1 MQARRAARE
10 LALILFSQ
18 LEKKISN
25 YSKADFEDIILK
37 SVRILTNNASDE
49 LKLTV
54 GSLLDTK
61 GFIQDY
67 EATHETN
74 LQRPIDVS
82 NVPVG
87 IPLTSDMIER
97 IDEMVEIAE
106 KALLALEIAEI
117 ATLESKNEVK
127 NYAVLIAEKF
137 KENSEYV
144 DNQIQKFAKGWDIER
159 LVKMDKDILRI
170 AIVEL
175 LYIKDAPM
183 KVIVDEALELAK
195 KYSTD
200 ESSSFING
208 ILAKVIVENGVGG

>member
-18 LEKKISN
+18 LDDKNTTYSN
-25 YSKADFEDIILK
+25 EDFEDIILK

-54 GSLLDTK
+54 GSLVEMRE
-61 GFIQDY
+61 FINDY
-67 EATHETN
+67 EANHETN
-74 LQRPIDVS
+74 LERPIGTS
-82 NVPVG
+82 NLPVQ
-87 IPLTSDMIER
+87 IPMTSDMTGR
-97 IDEMVEIAE
+97 INEMIEIAE
-106 KALLALEIAEI
+106 KALAALEIAEI

-127 NYAVLIAEKF
+127 NYAVQIAEKF
-137 KENSEYV
+137 KENAEAV
-144 DNQIQKFAKGWDIER
+144 DEQIQKFAKGWDIQR

-170 AIVEL
+170 AITEL
-175 LYIKDAPM
+175 LFIKDAPM
-183 KVIVDEALELAK
+183 KVVVDEALELAK

-208 ILAKVIVENGVGG
+208 ILAKVIVENGVS